1 MTQHMTFKPP
11 MVSLQIFRSWESTL
25 RNCGFHSTIASEWPL
40 KKKTCPSHHST
51 SSKARYI
58 FPLCPKKKNTQNPNT
73 WKERLGEFYHHA
85 GNITQHPQHC
95 GPLLLLVGDMLS
107 AWKAKSWPSD
117 PTKGSKG
124 VGTMIAT
131 SESSKK
137 NWLWTVQDVKNVSYS
152 SHWKKLYIP
161 FS

>member
-1 MTQHMTFKPP
+1 MT
-11 MVSLQIFRSWESTL
+11 I
-25 RNCGFHSTIASEWPL
+25 

-137 NWLWTVQDVKNVSYS
+137 N
-152 SHWKKLYIP
+152 
-161 FS
+161 